1 MSSGNNTRR
10 FKTVAINDYDS
21 VWTQASR
28 LWHSSDLWGRIG
40 LCLAASLVLWIAT
53 QGWMPP
59 FPYRDHSIPLETR
72 YARVEFEVVDNQRTN
87 DARARARQ
95 MVLARYELDNTPLDE
110 LREKLNEHLFRIS
123 QAETLD
129 DVERDLWQ
137 GFLST
142 SQKNADRA
150 TQELM
155 FKSLKKALEQDPKM
169 DVMGRAVRNAFQPVY
184 EKGVL
189 DQLQHGLDDHNNVQ
203 IRTYLKQPDNSK
215 VVDVEDVRAPIV
227 REKLK
232 NQLEVE
238 LAKENS
244 VIADAVV
251 ISGLIYNWIE
261 SQKLPVTLTFDAE
274 ASNEAAKRAE
284 AQVPEQKRKFNRGD
298 AVVAIAPS
306 NLGDQSPEI
315 ASSALNESTLALL
328 AEEHRAFTHSWSWAQ
343 QSNYMVARAGLF
355 VAVFTLLG
363 IYLWYENRDW
373 LIQWRHF
380 LTLLLLFVFAAAS
393 AYWLWMAPIRAELM
407 PIVALAMIIA
417 ILYHSELALLF
428 SAVLSLVTVFS
439 LGLGVAE
446 FVTMASVASVASF
459 LAKNVRSR
467 TRLVFVGLWAA
478 AVGIPTAI
486 YVKIALGWPMSLPLL
501 WQSLWVG
508 LQVVLAGVALTALLP
523 FLERFFDFQ
532 TDISLLELGV
542 PTHPLLRELNQRA
555 PGTYSHSINVAS
567 IAETAANAI
576 GANGVLVRVAAY
588 FHDIGKMRK
597 PEYFIENQARGQ
609 NKHQQLLPS
618 MSTLVIV
625 AHVKDGAELAR
636 KYKLPKSI
644 IDFIEQH
651 HGTTVVEY
659 FYSKAK
665 NEEKR
670 DTSIV
675 EEADFRYPG
684 PKPQTRE
691 TAVMMLADA
700 CESASRAMKE
710 PTPARLEGLVEEMTQ
725 KRLRD
730 GQFDECG
737 ITLKELHIVK
747 ESLIKSLN
755 GIHHGRIKY
764 PEQSTG

>member
-1 MSSGNNTRR
+1 MSSGNHRR
-10 FKTVAINDYDS
+10 FKTVAINDHES
-21 VWTQASR
+21 VWNQATRISQ
-28 LWHSSDLWGRIG
+28 SADLWGRLG
-40 LCLAASLVLWIAT
+40 LCLVATLVLWVTT
-53 QGWMPP
+53 QSWKLP

-72 YARVEFEVVDNQRTN
+72 HARVEFEVVDNQRTR

-95 MVLARYELDNTPLDE
+95 GVLALYELDNTPLDE
-110 LREKLNEHLFRIS
+110 LREKLNEHLFRILQTAS
-123 QAETLD
+123 LEKVDRA
-129 DVERDLWQ
+129 VWN
-137 GFLST
+137 GFLSD
-142 SQKNADRA
+142 SQQNADA
-150 TQELM
+150 KTQELM
-155 FKSLKKALEQDPKM
+155 FKSLKSALQQDPKM
-169 DVMGRAVRNAFQPVY
+169 DAMGRAVQNAFQPIY

-203 IRTYLKQPDNSK
+203 IRTYLKNPENSK
-215 VVDVEDVRAPIV
+215 VVDVEDVRMPIV
-227 REKLK
+227 RERLK
-232 NQLEVE
+232 RRLETE
-238 LAKENS
+238 LSKESN
-244 VIADAVV
+244 VIADPVV
-251 ISGLIYNWIE
+251 VSGMIFNWIE
-261 SQKLPVTLTFDAE
+261 NQKLPVTLTFNSE
-274 ASNEAAKRAE
+274 ASNEAAKAAE
-284 AQVPEQKRKFNRGD
+284 EQIPEQTRRFNKGD
-298 AVVAIAPS
+298 LVIAASAGGPTVAETDPLIAP
-306 NLGDQSPEI
+306 
-315 ASSALNESTLALL
+315 LNESTLALL
-328 AEEHRAFTHSWSWAQ
+328 EEEHRAYSVSWPITQ
-343 QSNYMVARAGLF
+343 QLNYMLSRAGLF
-355 VAVFTLLG
+355 VAVFTLIG

-380 LTLLLLFVFAAAS
+380 LTLLLLFAFATVS
-393 AYWLWMAPIRAELM
+393 AYWLWKAPIHAELM
-407 PIVALAMIIA
+407 PIVAFSMMIA
-417 ILYHSELALLF
+417 ILYHSELALLL

-446 FVTMASVASVASF
+446 FVTMASVSSLASF
-459 LAKNVRSR
+459 LARNVRSR
-467 TRLVFVGLWAA
+467 TRLIFVGLWAA
-478 AVGIPTAI
+478 AVGIPTGI
-486 YVKIALGWPMSLPLL
+486 YVRIALGWPMTLPLI
-501 WQSLWVG
+501 WQSLWIG

-523 FLERFFDFQ
+523 FMERFFDFQ

-555 PGTYSHSINVAS
+555 PGTYNHSINVAS

-597 PEYFIENQARGQ
+597 PEYFIENQAKGQ

-651 HGTTVVEY
+651 HGTTLVEY
-659 FYSKAK
+659 FYRQAK

-670 DTSIV
+670 ETSVV

-691 TAVMMLADA
+691 TAVMMLADG

-710 PTPARLEGLVEEMTQ
+710 PTPSRLEGLVEEMTQ

-755 GIHHGRIKY
+755 GMYHGRIKY
-764 PEQSTG
+764 PDQNTG

>member
-1 MSSGNNTRR
+1 MSSGHNSRR
-10 FKTVAINDYDS
+10 LKTVALSEHD
-21 VWTQASR
+21 T
-28 LWHSSDLWGRIG
+28 LWHQATRVWNSADLWGRLG
-40 LCLAASLVLWIAT
+40 LCLFATLVLWLAT
-53 QGWMPP
+53 TSWRLP
-59 FPYRDHSIPLETR
+59 FPYRDHAIPLETR
-72 YARVEFEVVDNQRTN
+72 HARVEFEVVDGQRTR
-87 DARARARQ
+87 DARLRARQ
-95 MVLARYELDNTPLDE
+95 EVMAFYELDNTPLDE
-110 LREKLNEHLFRIS
+110 LRDKLNEHLFRVLDTP
-123 QAETLD
+123 TLSEID
-129 DVERDLWQ
+129 RKVWNA
-137 GFLST
+137 FLSET
-142 SQKNADRA
+142 QRSSDAN
-150 TQELM
+150 TQEIM

-169 DVMGRAVRNAFQPVY
+169 EAISRILRNALDPVY
-184 EKGVL
+184 SFGVL
-189 DQLQHGLDDHNNVQ
+189 EQLQHNLDDHNNFQ
-203 IRTYLKQPDNSK
+203 IKTYTKGPGTAS
-215 VVDVEDVRAPIV
+215 VVNVDDVRMSIV
-227 REKLK
+227 RERLK
-232 NQLEVE
+232 KSLMSEFGD
-238 LAKENS
+238 ENS
-244 VIADAVV
+244 KFDDGVIV
-251 ISGLIYNWIE
+251 GGMIYNWLE
-261 SQKLPVTLTFDAE
+261 NQKLPVTLRYDAE
-274 ASNEAAKRAE
+274 STNVAANAAE
-284 AQVPEQKRKFNRGD
+284 AQVPEQKRRFNKGD
-298 AVVAIAPS
+298 VVM
-306 NLGDQSPEI
+306 
-315 ASSALNESTLALL
+315 SATPGSVSESVKEPLIEPLSESTLALL
-328 AEEHRAFTHSWSWAQ
+328 QEEHEAYSKSWSWSQKA
-343 QSNYMVARAGLF
+343 NYMLSRAGLF
-355 VAVFTLLG
+355 IAVFTLIG

-380 LTLLLLFVFAAAS
+380 LTLLLLFSFGVVS
-393 AYWLWMAPIRAELM
+393 SYWLWIAPIHAELM
-407 PIVALAMIIA
+407 PIAAFAMMIA
-417 ILYHSELALLF
+417 ILYHSELALLL

-446 FVTMASVASVASF
+446 FVTMASVSSLASF
-459 LAKNVRSR
+459 LSRNVRSR
-467 TRLVFVGLWAA
+467 TRLIFVGLWAA
-478 AVGIPTAI
+478 AVGIPTGI
-486 YVKIALGWPMSLPLL
+486 YVRIALGWPMTLPLI
-501 WQSLWVG
+501 WQSLWIG
-508 LQVVLAGVALTALLP
+508 LQVILAGVALTALLP
-523 FLERFFDFQ
+523 FMERFFDFQ

-555 PGTYSHSINVAS
+555 PGTYNHSINVAS

-576 GANGVLVRVAAY
+576 GANGVLVRVSAY

-597 PEYFIENQARGQ
+597 PEYFIENQQKGQ

-625 AHVKDGAELAR
+625 AHVKDGAEMAR
-636 KYKLPKSI
+636 KFKLPKSI

-659 FYSKAK
+659 FYRQAK

-755 GIHHGRIKY
+755 GMYHGRIKY
-764 PEQSTG
+764 PDQNTG